1 VVHLASCATGNS
13 RPSYISRIIFV
24 RLGEDSYRRKP
35 SACARRAAISLI
47 GEAMNKVN
55 IGIIGTGWCGGIR
68 AEACAASPYV
78 SELHIAEI
86 KEERLKEV
94 AQKTRPATA
103 TTDYRK
109 LLENKNIN
117 SIIISATPETTHYPM
132 ARESLL
138 AGKHVFLEKPI
149 ALELSEADELISL
162 AREKSLLFTIG
173 YSQRFNPKFA
183 YVKRSIEDGTV
194 GQPVSALV
202 SRHITRNL
210 GNKIGGRIKLSPA
223 AMEATHDIDF
233 ILWCFA
239 PRKPI
244 RVYAQQVNKIMRPTH
259 NVPDCVWIVVT
270 LDDGCVFT
278 IGAGWVLPPAYPNF
292 SSTWIEMVGTEG
304 AIMVDDTHRD
314 VSLNTMKRG
323 IEFPISTMPGEKVAH
338 VYAGPMEA
346 ETIHFLECV
355 AMGRQPLV
363 TAEHARM
370 VMQVYQAAD
379 ISAEEGRPVD
389 ILPEGLRADWQA
401 GAGDSAASRRAPV
414 IS

>member
-1 VVHLASCATGNS
+1 MTG
-13 RPSYISRIIFV
+13 RLIIPGFDETNFAQYAV
-24 RLGEDSYRRKP
+24 GGSMKK
-35 SACARRAAISLI
+35 I
-47 GEAMNKVN
+47 N

-68 AEACAASPYV
+68 AEACSTSPWINQ
-78 SELHIAEI
+78 LHIAEI
-86 KEERLKEV
+86 KEDRLKEV
-94 AQKTRPATA
+94 AAKTKPVTATA
-103 TTDYRK
+103 DYRQ
-109 LLENKNIN
+109 LLANKDIDA
-117 SIIISATPETTHYPM
+117 IIISATPETTHYPM
-132 ARESLL
+132 AKESMQ

-149 ALELSEADELISL
+149 ALELWEADELIHL

-183 YVKRSIEDGTV
+183 YVKRSIDDGTI
-194 GQPVSALV
+194 GEPVSALV

-210 GNKIGGRIKLSPA
+210 GKKIGGRIKLSPA

-233 ILWCFA
+233 VLWCFA

-244 RVYAQQVNKIMRPTH
+244 RVYCQEVHKIMKPTH
-259 NVPDCVWIVVT
+259 NVPDCAWIIVT
-270 LDDGCVFT
+270 LDDGSAFT

-314 VSLNTMKRG
+314 VALNTLKRG

-355 AMGRQPLV
+355 ALGRQPLV
-363 TAEHARM
+363 TAEHARL

-379 ISAEEGRPVD
+379 LSAEQGRPVD
-389 ILPEGLRADWQA
+389 IVADTVP
-401 GAGDSAASRRAPV
+401 AAFAR
-414 IS
+414 

>member
-1 VVHLASCATGNS
+1 MSMKQ
-13 RPSYISRIIFV
+13 V
-24 RLGEDSYRRKP
+24 R
-35 SACARRAAISLI
+35 
-47 GEAMNKVN
+47 
-55 IGIIGTGWCGGIR
+55 IGIVGTGWCGGIR
-68 AEACAASPYV
+68 AETCSASPYV
-78 SELHIAEI
+78 SALHLAEI
-86 KEERLKEV
+86 KPERLREV
-94 AQKTRPATA
+94 AAKTKPTTTTA
-103 TTDYRK
+103 DYRI
-109 LLENKNIN
+109 LLGDSNIDAM
-117 SIIISATPETTHYPM
+117 IISATPETTHFPM

-149 ALELSEADELISL
+149 ALELSEADELIAL
-162 AREKSLLFTIG
+162 ARANKLLFTIG

-183 YVKRSIEDGTV
+183 YVKRSIDDGTI

-233 ILWCFA
+233 VLWCFV
-239 PRKPI
+239 PRKPV
-244 RVYAQQVNKIMRPTH
+244 RVYAQEVRKIMQPTH
-259 NVPDCVWIVVT
+259 GVPDCVWIIVT
-270 LDDGCVFT
+270 MDDGSAFT

-292 SSTWIEMVGTEG
+292 SSTWVEMVGTEG

-355 AMGRQPLV
+355 ALGRQPLV

-379 ISAEEGRPVD
+379 QSAEEGRPVD
-389 ILPEGLRADWQA
+389 IV
-401 GAGDSAASRRAPV
+401 SRTLVGSRTG
-414 IS
+414 

>member
-1 VVHLASCATGNS
+1 MKQVG
-13 RPSYISRIIFV
+13 
-24 RLGEDSYRRKP
+24 
-35 SACARRAAISLI
+35 
-47 GEAMNKVN
+47 

-68 AEACAASPYV
+68 AETCAASPYV
-78 SELHIAEI
+78 SALHLAEI
-86 KEERLKEV
+86 KPERLKEV
-94 AQKTRPATA
+94 AGTTKPATA
-103 TTDYRK
+103 TSDYRT
-109 LLENKNIN
+109 LLNN
-117 SIIISATPETTHYPM
+117 STIDGIIISATPETTHYPM
-132 ARESLL
+132 AKESLL
-138 AGKHVFLEKPI
+138 SGKHVFLEKPI
-149 ALELSEADELISL
+149 ALELSEADELIAL
-162 AREKSLLFTIG
+162 ARSKNLLFTIG

-183 YVKRSIEDGTV
+183 YVKRSIDDGTI

-233 ILWCFA
+233 VLWCFA
-239 PRKPI
+239 PRRPV
-244 RVYAQQVNKIMRPTH
+244 RVYAQEVRKIMQSTH

-304 AIMVDDTHRD
+304 SIMVDDTHRD

-323 IEFPISTMPGEKVAH
+323 IEFPISTMPGERVAH

-346 ETIHFLECV
+346 ETIQFLECL
-355 AMGRQPLV
+355 AKGKPPLV
-363 TAEHARM
+363 TAEQARM

-379 ISAEEGRPVD
+379 QSAESGVPIEIPPVERVSPPLTAMQTD
-389 ILPEGLRADWQA
+389 SIKSATAD
-401 GAGDSAASRRAPV
+401 RT
-414 IS
+414 